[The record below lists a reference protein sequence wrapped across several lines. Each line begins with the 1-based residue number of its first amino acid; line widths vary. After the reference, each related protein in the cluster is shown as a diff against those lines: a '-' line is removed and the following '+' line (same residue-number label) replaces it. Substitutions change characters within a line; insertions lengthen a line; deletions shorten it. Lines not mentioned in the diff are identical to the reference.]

1 MLAIIKNMKNINF
14 IFLAVILLS
23 CAQKEE
29 KTTTMATSTTQEQ
42 PQITVEDNLAIKN
55 IIDTHSKSGNFE
67 EREKIWSEDGRWL
80 QAFGRVFRGKDTIK
94 NFEQKLH
101 SNAGFAAS
109 NVNVRRDPEIKFLR
123 PDVVVVHQ
131 YHEREG
137 QVINGVVTPT
147 RRINT
152 TYIITK
158 ENGTWLLRDKVTMDE
173 RQRSTN

>member
-1 MLAIIKNMKNINF
+1 MKNINL
-14 IFLAVILLS
+14 IFLTIILVG

-29 KTTTMATSTTQEQ
+29 KTVRIQTLNLQEQ
-42 PQITVEDNLAIKN
+42 LQITVEDSLAIKN
-55 IIDTHSKSGNFE
+55 IINIQSKSGNFE
-67 EREKIWSEDGRWL
+67 EREKIWAEDGRWL
-80 QAFGRVFRGKDTIK
+80 QAFGRVFYGKDTITS
-94 NFEQKLH
+94 FEKYLH
-101 SNAGFAAS
+101 ANAGFATS
-109 NVNVRRDPEIKFLR
+109 FISVRRDPEIKFLR

-137 QVINGVVTPT
+137 QVIDEVVTPT

-173 RQRSTN
+173 RERTTN